1 MSAPERLSHR
11 LFVEGI
17 LVRLAAIVMLLLGL
31 ALAGVIVWAVVHA
44 FAISR

>member
-1 MSAPERLSHR
+1 MSAPERPSHR
-11 LFVEGI
+11 VSVGGI
-17 LVRLAAIVMLLLGL
+17 LVRLAAIVVLLLGF